1 MLACGLV
8 LILVVLLV
16 SVLVFVLPVYVLV
29 FVVLLI
35 LLFLFLFVNF
45 DGYFLPERLHP
56 GAGRMGLITGDTD
69 SPSSSGGGG
78 GGGLMGKLSSVASV
92 FSRKKAKPKTK
103 TSSVSRTPPS
113 PPPIAE
119 KAKPQLP
126 PPAKEENKDVTPQKI
141 ATASSTAIQGS
152 PPREG
157 EGSQVAEVSAPVST
171 AAVQQG
177 VEAGIGAK
185 GDAAPP
191 TDATASTVTAEK
203 QKEEVAPLDGEENPA
218 IGSPGTPHQ
227 EGDRPTELS
236 AAAVAAETAVA
247 AQELPVGAD
256 TEGTAAPPTDA
267 TVVVVATAE
276 ENKEK
281 KDKGEACSASGKVA
295 GVEEKEA
302 CVSTG
307 KVGAETVDPGIRVVS
322 FAVREPSLGAS
333 VVGHVAIL
341 DGSCYVWAGTEG
353 SALQGSLAAAVATR
367 FDGGMPTATP
377 LLAGGGEGQGD
388 VGGGGVGVSMAQRLC
403 RRTGRVVFVSCDLSE
418 DSQILVA
425 AVESK
430 VLALLKAED

>member
-1 MLACGLV
+1 M
-8 LILVVLLV
+8 
-16 SVLVFVLPVYVLV
+16 
-29 FVVLLI
+29 LLI
-35 LLFLFLFVNF
+35 LLFLFLFVHF
-45 DGYFLPERLHP
+45 DGYSLPERLHP

-103 TSSVSRTPPS
+103 TSSVSRTLPS

-126 PPAKEENKDVTPQKI
+126 PPTKEENKDVTPQKI
-141 ATASSTAIQGS
+141 ATAVSSTAIQGP

-157 EGSQVAEVSAPVST
+157 EGNEVMEVSAPVST
-171 AAVQQG
+171 AAVHQG
-177 VEAGIGAK
+177 VEAGVGAE

-191 TDATASTVTAEK
+191 TDATASTAVTAEK
-203 QKEEVAPLDGEENPA
+203 QKEKVAPLDGEANPP
-218 IGSPGTPHQ
+218 IGSPETPHR

-236 AAAVAAETAVA
+236 AAAAAHG
-247 AQELPVGAD
+247 LPVGAE
-256 TEGTAAPPTDA
+256 TEETAAPPTDA
-267 TVVVVATAE
+267 TVVVVATTAE
-276 ENKEK
+276 EDKEK
-281 KDKGEACSASGKVA
+281 KDKGEACLASGKVTGVEA
-295 GVEEKEA
+295 SGKVTGVEEKEA

-307 KVGAETVDPGIRVVS
+307 KVGAETVDPEIRVVP